1 MSETTETSE
10 WVWQGFFGPMAAA
23 TAAKASTDTDPRI
36 GVWVPLPGEPP
47 QRVDRNGT
55 MGMFAVQTRRNNPVE
70 TPLGVLEA
78 EPAMVGRMVGA

>member
-1 MSETTETSE
+1 MSEMTEPNE

-23 TAAKASTDTDPRI
+23 AAAKLSTDADSRV
-36 GVWVPLPGEPP
+36 GVWVPLPDEPP

-55 MGMFAVQTRRNNPVE
+55 MGMFAVQTRRSNPVE

-78 EPAMVGRMVGA
+78 DPAMVGRMIGA